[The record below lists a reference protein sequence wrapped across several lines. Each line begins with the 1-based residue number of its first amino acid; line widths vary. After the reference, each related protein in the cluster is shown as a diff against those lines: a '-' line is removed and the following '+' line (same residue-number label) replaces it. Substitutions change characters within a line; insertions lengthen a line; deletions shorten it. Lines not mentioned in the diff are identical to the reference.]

1 MLKKIPVSQAR
12 VGMHLHKL
20 EGAWLNHPFWKTKF
34 TITDPEDLRKLQS
47 SGVPFLW
54 IDDVLGLDV
63 LPVPAGSDTAP
74 VAATPCR
81 SRPSQCHRQPA
92 LVRAAERTCRPQPWA
107 KS

>member
-34 TITDPEDLRKLQS
+34 TITDPEDLRKLQA

-54 IDDVLGLDV
+54 IDDALGLACCHPRSTC
-63 LPVPAGSDTAP
+63 LPLCVPP
-74 VAATPCR
+74 R
-81 SRPSQCHRQPA
+81 WQHLRCHALRQPS
-92 LVRAAERTCRPQPWA
+92 RRRPPGPWA